1 MIYSNSSAQVLELN
15 TRTKREKNIESN
27 QSELIF
33 LPDNTR
39 IRLSHKPN
47 LDLKSQNWQT
57 LMVC

>member
-39 IRLSHKPN
+39 IRLSQKPN